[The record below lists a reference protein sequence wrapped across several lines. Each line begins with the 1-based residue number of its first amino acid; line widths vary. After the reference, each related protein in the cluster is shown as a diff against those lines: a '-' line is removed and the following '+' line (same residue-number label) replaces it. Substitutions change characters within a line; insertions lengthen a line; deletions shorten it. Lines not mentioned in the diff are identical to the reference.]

1 MNIAV
6 IFAGGS
12 GKRMHSKDR
21 PKQFLTMYGKPIII
35 YTLENFENNDDID
48 AVVIACIGEWIPYL
62 KELLY
67 KYRIEKVKSIV
78 PGGETGQLSIYN
90 GLKAAKEIAGDE
102 RSIVLVHDGVRPLI
116 TSDLISECIGSV
128 KKYGNAITAGV
139 VTETIAVVDE
149 EGYVTTLP
157 ERKDSRVA
165 KAPQCFFLDD
175 ILSCHEKALS
185 EGKDD
190 YIDCCTIMT
199 HYGHRLH
206 MIVGPAENIKIT
218 TPEDFYIMRAFIEA
232 RENEQMYIPED
243 KP

>member
-1 MNIAV
+1 MNIGV

-12 GKRMHSKDR
+12 GQRMHSKDR

-35 YTLENFENNDDID
+35 YTLEKFENCEDID
-48 AVVIACIGEWIPYL
+48 AIVIACIEEWIPYL

-67 KYRIEKVKSIV
+67 KYRIEKVKRIV
-78 PGGETGQLSIYN
+78 PGGKTGQLSIYN
-90 GLKAAKEIAGDE
+90 GLRAAKEITGEE
-102 RSIVLVHDGVRPLI
+102 RSVVLVHDGVRPMISPSL
-116 TSDLISECIGSV
+116 LSECIESV
-128 KKYGNAITAGV
+128 HRFGNAITAGI
-139 VTETIAVVDE
+139 VTETIAVVDGE
-149 EGYVTTLP
+149 EYVTTLP

-165 KAPQCFFLDD
+165 KAPQCFYLDD
-175 ILSCHEKALS
+175 ILSAHGKALS
-185 EGKDD
+185 EGHDD

-232 RENEQMYIPED
+232 RENEQMYFPEEQ
-243 KP
+243 

>member
-1 MNIAV
+1 MNIGV

-12 GKRMHSKDR
+12 GQRMHSKDK

-35 YTLENFENNDDID
+35 YTLEVFENCSDID
-48 AVVIACIGEWIPYL
+48 AVVIACIEEWIPYL

-67 KYRIEKVKSIV
+67 KYRIEKVKMIV
-78 PGGETGQLSIYN
+78 PGGATGQLSIYN
-90 GLKAAKEIAGDE
+90 GLKAAKKISGEE
-102 RSIVLVHDGVRPLI
+102 RSVVLIHDGVRPLI
-116 TSDLISECIGSV
+116 IPGLLSDCIGSV
-128 KKYGNAITAGV
+128 QQFGNAITGSV

-165 KAPQCFFLDD
+165 KAPQCFYLDD
-175 ILSCHEKALS
+175 ILSCHEKALK

-199 HYGHRLH
+199 HYGHKLH
-206 MIVGPAENIKIT
+206 MIEGSAENIKIT

-232 RENEQMYIPED
+232 RENEQMYIPEE